1 MNIVIV
7 NGEII
12 SEINFN
18 FIYNYNKYKKEN
30 YTSIAMCKIK
40 LENDSIIDIY
50 GYDDIADYLYRE
62 NPQRIYLEG
71 ELDEHMM
78 IKINN
83 LYQAAVLICIW
94 I

>member
-83 LYQAAVLICIW
+83 LY
-94 I
+94 

>member
-18 FIYNYNKYKKEN
+18 FIYNKYKKEN
-30 YTSIAMCKIK
+30 YTSIAMCKLK
-40 LENDSIIDIY
+40 LENDSIIEIY

-62 NPQRIYLEG
+62 NPQSIYLEG
-71 ELDEHMM
+71 ELDEHML

-83 LYQAAVLICIW
+83 LY
-94 I
+94 